1 MPGPP
6 PQPTNLRILR
16 GNPGK
21 RPIKPEPQPERPA
34 EPPEAPAFLVDYA
47 RDEWCRVVGELH
59 RLKLLTIL
67 DISSLAAYCTA
78 YARWRRA
85 AEALAKIE
93 GLNSVPAGLM
103 IKRAQNPLV
112 RIATVPQP
120 TWSLPNLDLR
130 RSPAPVLQRGRS
142 TSRLA
147 SSTAFSAADI
157 RKGPRRKAG
166 LKPEPGLVSAHLPRW
181 ILAAV

>member
-21 RPIKPEPQPERPA
+21 RPIKSEPQPERPA

-93 GLNSVPAGLM
+93 GL
-103 IKRAQNPLV
+103 KRAQNPLV
-112 RIATVPQP
+112 RIA
-120 TWSLPNLDLR
+120 
-130 RSPAPVLQRGRS
+130 
-142 TSRLA
+142 SRA
-147 SSTAFSAADI
+147 AADMVASQFGFTPVARSRI
-157 RKGPRRKAG
+157 AAGPFNQPPGKFDG
-166 LKPEPGLVSAHLPRW
+166 LLGG
-181 ILAAV
+181 

>member
-6 PQPTNLRILR
+6 PQPTQLRLLR
-16 GNPGK
+16 GNPSK
-21 RPIKPEPQPERPA
+21 RAFRPEPQPERPA
-34 EPPEAPAFLVDYA
+34 EPPEPPPFLAGYA
-47 RDEWCRVVGELH
+47 CDEWYRVAGELH

-112 RIATVPQP
+112 RIA
-120 TWSLPNLDLR
+120 
-130 RSPAPVLQRGRS
+130 
-142 TSRLA
+142 SRA
-147 SSTAFSAADI
+147 AADMVASQFGFTPVARSRI
-157 RKGPRRKAG
+157 AAGPFNQPPGKFDG
-166 LKPEPGLVSAHLPRW
+166 LLGG
-181 ILAAV
+181 

>member
-6 PQPTNLRILR
+6 PQPINLRILR

-34 EPPEAPAFLVDYA
+34 EPPEPPPFLAGYA
-47 RDEWCRVVGELH
+47 CDEWYRVAGELH

-78 YARWRRA
+78 YARWRTA
-85 AEALAKIE
+85 AEALAKME
-93 GLNSVPAGLM
+93 KLNPVAALM

-112 RIATVPQP
+112 RIA
-120 TWSLPNLDLR
+120 
-130 RSPAPVLQRGRS
+130 GR
-142 TSRLA
+142 A
-147 SSTAFSAADI
+147 AADMVKYASQFGFTPI
-157 RKGPRRKAG
+157 ARSRIAAGPFNQPPGKFDG
-166 LKPEPGLVSAHLPRW
+166 LLGGG
-181 ILAAV
+181 